1 MLDGGSERLSRFRDR
16 IEDERESMS
25 ERFESF
31 KGAVGREGGR
41 RKWFRSTGAVPS
53 SRRARLFAV
62 VGALLVFLAQDG
74 WRSVYPRYSDVLL
87 VGVGIAL
94 LVNAR
99 SPRCDA

>member
-1 MLDGGSERLSRFRDR
+1 
-16 IEDERESMS
+16 MS

-41 RKWFRSTGAVPS
+41 RKWFRSTGAVPLVL
-53 SRRARLFAV
+53 AGLVFAG

-87 VGVGIAL
+87 VGAGAGHPDLLTPGAGAVMAGLWLVVVGLGLALGRSTIA
-94 LVNAR
+94 R
-99 SPRCDA
+99 